1 MIPSLRLVLF
11 AAVPIAFT
19 FLGLA
24 VPGVMWTVLFADVL
38 LALVVAVDAL
48 LAVRPLVS
56 IERRAPAVFSVGRAN
71 VVTLEISSRAGRRLR
86 VQVKDDLFFGAEST
100 DLPVEVDLAR
110 GQRATS
116 TYRVCPTRRGA
127 YELGDHFVRY
137 ASPLGLLVRQ
147 TRISARTP
155 IKVYPDVALVR
166 TYELLARQ
174 DRDAGLVRTRMR
186 GGESEFERLR
196 DHQKDDEFRRID
208 WKATARR
215 HKLIA
220 RDYQLEQNQ
229 SVVCL
234 LDCGRL
240 MTAES
245 DGLSHFDHA
254 LNANLM
260 MAHVAARSGD
270 HVGLLAFADRVLR
283 YLPPTGGARAA
294 ERVIRAS
301 YDLHPT
307 LVESNYAAAFDLLAL
322 RLRKRSLVVL
332 FTQLVDDV
340 AAESV
345 LRRMRA
351 LLPRHLPLCVL
362 FRYLEVDELAEPRAL
377 APSEAP
383 LDLYVRSAAAEI
395 NLWREKLVR
404 DLRNGGALVLH
415 VPPKKLTPSLVNRY
429 LEIKARQL
437 L

>member
-1 MIPSLRLVLF
+1 MIPSLRLVVL
-11 AAVPIAFT
+11 AGAPI
-19 FLGLA
+19 LLSVLSLA
-24 VPGVMWTVLFADVL
+24 VTGIIWTVLLADAVIAVIVGIDAVL
-38 LALVVAVDAL
+38 AA
-48 LAVRPLVS
+48 RPLVAV
-56 IERRAPAVFSVGRAN
+56 ERRAPAVFSVGRHN
-71 VVTLEISSRAGRRLR
+71 VVTLEVSSLARRPLR
-86 VQVKDDLFFGAEST
+86 VEVRDDLFFGAEGT
-100 DLPVEVDLAR
+100 GLPVRLTIPSR
-110 GQRATS
+110 QRVVG
-116 TYRVCPTRRGA
+116 TYRVCPSRRGA

-137 ASPLGLLVRQ
+137 PSPLGLLIRQ
-147 TRISARTP
+147 LRIRASSP

-174 DRDAGLVRTRMR
+174 DREAALVRTRMR

-220 RDYQLEQNQ
+220 RDYQLERNQN
-229 SVVCL
+229 VVCL

-240 MTAES
+240 MTAET

-283 YLPPTGGARAA
+283 YLPPAGGAR
-294 ERVIRAS
+294 RGQRIVQAS
-301 YDLHPT
+301 YDLHPA
-307 LVESNYAAAFDLLAL
+307 LVESNYAAAFDVLAL

-340 AAESV
+340 AASTV
-345 LRRMRA
+345 LRLMRS
-351 LLPRHLPLCVL
+351 LSPRHLPLCVL
-362 FRYLEVDELAEPRAL
+362 FRYLEVDELAEPKGEPLR
-377 APSEAP
+377 ETP
-383 LDLYVRSAAAEI
+383 LDLYVRTAAAEI
-395 NLWREKLVR
+395 NLWREKVVR
-404 DLRNGGALVLH
+404 ELRAGGALVLH
-415 VPPKKLTPSLVNRY
+415 VAPKKLTPSLVNRY